1 MFWNSY
7 FDSNGGSPK
16 GGAAFCLP
24 FFIFYGLSVFK
35 CVKKGEK
42 RKILTK
48 GIYGSKISFRNFKKI
63 QARGL

>member
-42 RKILTK
+42 EKNKNK
-48 GIYGSKISFRNFKKI
+48 GNLWLKNIIS
-63 QARGL
+63 

>member
-24 FFIFYGLSVFK
+24 FFIFYGLLYLRMRKKREKEKNKNKGNLWFK
-35 CVKKGEK
+35 N
-42 RKILTK
+42 I
-48 GIYGSKISFRNFKKI
+48 IS
-63 QARGL
+63 